1 MRQKR
6 AVIGAVAVILLL
18 AAGAPPAHALGN
30 RIVGCPPTSGYWK
43 GVSWSGGAQT
53 YPIDGCNGYSSGS
66 QARYN
71 AYPGSPSYLT
81 GINYGY
87 PSSVI
92 YQSGT
97 YQGIHY
103 PTGVGSFTT

>member
-1 MRQKR
+1 M
-6 AVIGAVAVILLL
+6 IGALAVVLLL
-18 AAGAPPAHALGN
+18 GVGAAPAQALGN
-30 RIVGCPPTSGYWK
+30 RIVGCPPTAGYYK

-53 YPIDGCNGYSSGS
+53 FPIDGCNGYSTGS
-66 QARYN
+66 QVRYN

-81 GINYGY
+81 GVNYGY

-97 YQGIHY
+97 YQGIHH
-103 PTGVGSFTT
+103 PGGVANFTT